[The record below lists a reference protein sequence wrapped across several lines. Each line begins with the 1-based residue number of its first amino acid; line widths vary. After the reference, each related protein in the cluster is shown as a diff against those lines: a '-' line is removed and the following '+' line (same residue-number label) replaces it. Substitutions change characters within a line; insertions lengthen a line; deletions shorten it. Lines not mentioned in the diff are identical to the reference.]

1 MDTIWWLPIGTLILG
16 LIMAGI
22 GKLLERAYKRR
33 YGK

>member
-1 MDTIWWLPIGTLILG
+1 MDPAWWLPIGVFVMG

-22 GKLLERAYKRR
+22 GKLLEREYKRR